1 MTFNGSCGNIGYL
14 ETKEKTMLAS
24 IEDFPMEYWLNV
36 IASNGNK
43 KHYKVRHAIHMI
55 NQEIS
60 DLRLATLK
68 KVGGQYAGYL
78 MGHQANWLDKQLR
91 EALS

>member
-1 MTFNGSCGNIGYL
+1 LTDFGCCGNINYL
-14 ETKEKTMLAS
+14 ETKEKPMLAS

-36 IASNGNK
+36 IASNPNK
-43 KHYKVRHAIHMI
+43 KHFKVRRAIHII

-60 DLRLATLK
+60 DSRYNALK
-68 KVGGQYAGYL
+68 KVGGQYCQYL
-78 MGHQANWLDKQLR
+78 LNHHANWIEKQLR

>member
-1 MTFNGSCGNIGYL
+1 
-14 ETKEKTMLAS
+14 MLAS
-24 IEDFPMEYWLNV
+24 IEDFPMDYWLNV
-36 IASNGNK
+36 ITSNPNK
-43 KHYKVRHAIHMI
+43 KHFKVRRAIHII

-60 DLRLATLK
+60 DLRFAALK
-68 KVGGQYAGYL
+68 RIGGQYAGYL

>member
-1 MTFNGSCGNIGYL
+1 MI
-14 ETKEKTMLAS
+14 AS
-24 IEDFPMEYWLNV
+24 FEDFPMDYWLNV
-36 IASNGNK
+36 ISSSPNK
-43 KHYKVRHAIHMI
+43 KHYKVRRAIHII

-60 DLRLATLK
+60 DLRFNALK

-78 MGHQANWLDKQLR
+78 MGHQSNFLDKQLR